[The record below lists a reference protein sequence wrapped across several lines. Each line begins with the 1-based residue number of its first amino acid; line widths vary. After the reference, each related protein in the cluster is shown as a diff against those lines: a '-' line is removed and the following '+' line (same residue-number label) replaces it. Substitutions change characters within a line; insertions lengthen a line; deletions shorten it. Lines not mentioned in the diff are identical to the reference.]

1 MSKYLVILSTLFII
15 GCNITPRN
23 EYIEGT
29 SLTLGIYIPYN
40 GQIYGIKAI
49 NFLSGKRI
57 TSYTNQF
64 PQVKSEHI
72 ITNGSW
78 GVDYTDIT
86 KTEIR

>member
-29 SLTLGIYIPYN
+29 SLNIGLYIPYN
-40 GQIYGIKAI
+40 GQIYGIKAL

-64 PQVKSEHI
+64 P
-72 ITNGSW
+72 
-78 GVDYTDIT
+78 
-86 KTEIR
+86 